1 MKKSLLI
8 LFCLLLASVVAFS
21 QNRDK
26 KMKVKKLSKQEAA
39 TMTQE
44 QRLAHENDRRTK
56 GGKKKMS
63 TRQKAKTQRKQDRA
77 ARKTKVPQSGA
88 RSKPKS

>member
-1 MKKSLLI
+1 MKKTLLV
-8 LFCLLLASVVAFS
+8 LFCLLLTCGLAFA
-21 QNRDK
+21 QGRDK

-44 QRLAHENDRRTK
+44 QRLAHENDRVTK

-63 TRQKAKTQRKQDRA
+63 TKQKAKTQRKQDRA
-77 ARKTKVPQSGA
+77 ARNTKVPQPGA
-88 RSKPKS
+88 RSKPKG

>member
-1 MKKSLLI
+1 MKKTFLVLT
-8 LFCLLLASVVAFS
+8 CLLLACSLSFA
-21 QNRDK
+21 QKRDK
-26 KMKVKKLSKQEAA
+26 KMKVKKLSKTEAA

-63 TRQKAKTQRKQDRA
+63 TKQKAKTQRKQDRA
-77 ARKTKVPQSGA
+77 ARNTKVPSPSS
-88 RSKPKS
+88 RSKPRN

>member
-1 MKKSLLI
+1 MKKTI
-8 LFCLLLASVVAFS
+8 LVLSCLLLACTLAFS
-21 QNRDK
+21 QSRDK
-26 KMKVKKLSKQEAA
+26 KMKTKKLSKSEAA

-63 TRQKAKTQRKQDRA
+63 TKQKAKTQRKQDRA
-77 ARKTKVPQSGA
+77 ARNTRVPSSGS
-88 RSKPKS
+88 RSKPRN

>member
-1 MKKSLLI
+1 MKKALLV
-8 LFCLLLASVVAFS
+8 LFCLSVACGLSFS
-21 QNRDK
+21 QSRDK
-26 KMKVKKLSKQEAA
+26 KMKTKKLSKREAA

-44 QRLAHENDRRTK
+44 QRLAHENDRVTK

-63 TRQKAKTQRKQDRA
+63 TKKKAKTQRKQDRA
-77 ARKTKVPQSGA
+77 ARNTKVPQPSS